1 MNFFC
6 VAFFAA
12 ALQVNISES
21 VNYIIKLVGFL
32 FFMGGILE
40 ISGFEQSFK
49 KLLTPVRLLVLL
61 SAIASV
67 LFLAFSFIGVSSGAR
82 NIAGIFFGTVI
93 TLFALVFQKS
103 LIGLINDHR
112 ELLNDSSNV
121 KRFKKSWNML
131 AVITI
136 ANLAFDILN
145 RVMPIKIIA
154 DLSGLMMAV
163 SKIVM
168 YIFALIILFSANKLR
183 VDFNKKHSV

>member
-6 VAFFAA
+6 VAFFVA

-21 VNYIIKLVGFL
+21 INYIIKLVGFL

-40 ISGFEQSFK
+40 ISGFNKSFK
-49 KLLTPVRLLVLL
+49 KFLTSVRLLALM
-61 SAIASV
+61 SAIASA
-67 LFLAFSFIGVSSGAR
+67 LFLAFSFIAVSSGAR

-93 TLFALVFQKS
+93 TLLALVFQKS
-103 LIGLINDHR
+103 LLKSMSNDK
-112 ELLNDSSNV
+112 ELVNDLSNV

-131 AVITI
+131 AVITV
-136 ANLAFDILN
+136 ANLVFDILN
-145 RVMPIKIIA
+145 RVIPIKIIA
-154 DLSGLMMAV
+154 DLSGFMMAI